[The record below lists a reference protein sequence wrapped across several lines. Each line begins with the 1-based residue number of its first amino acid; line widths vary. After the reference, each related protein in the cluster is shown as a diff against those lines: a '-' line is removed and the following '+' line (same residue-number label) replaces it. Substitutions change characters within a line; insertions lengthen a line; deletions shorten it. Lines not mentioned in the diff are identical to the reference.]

1 MTIDNERLRKEILD
15 GNVKKWDLVSSDDEI
30 TVKVH
35 GGHGYFGAFI
45 IVPVGRKKMMIF
57 IDDRDG
63 ICVPMLDGWY
73 DDMLYAGS
81 PWSPDTR
88 FESQPNREPLLVK
101 KGGKWNMIGYYGKR
115 VRRGNLS
122 LRAPYS
128 DVWYD
133 SISRGERV
141 RCIGKDGE
149 ETRSWA
155 QAETVERWY
164 DAIKD
169 GVAVRLTSECKPI
182 DDGNDA
188 LIKEVKGWDNDRIE
202 KEWIGKGRPCYSIHG
217 YRFKGAGPHPITT
230 EEAAKLIKKHY
241 LGKGYNS
248 LSWSIEDGKVA
259 LVFESYSEGDME

>member
-1 MTIDNERLRKEILD
+1 MTINDASLRKEILD

-30 TVKVH
+30 TVKIH
-35 GGHGYFGAFI
+35 GSHGYFGEFI
-45 IVPVGRKKMMIF
+45 IVPVGMKKTMIF

-63 ICVPMLDGWY
+63 MCVPMLDGWY

-88 FESQPNREPLLVK
+88 FVSQPNREPLLVK

-115 VRRGNLS
+115 VRRGNMS

-141 RCIGKDGE
+141 RYIGKDGKE
-149 ETRSWA
+149 LTHYREDVEA
-155 QAETVERWY
+155 VERWY

-182 DDGNDA
+182 DDDVGRTIEQVRPWNRD
-188 LIKEVKGWDNDRIE
+188 LIE
-202 KEWIGKGRPCYSIHG
+202 KEWIEKGKPCYSIYG
-217 YRFKGAGPHPITT
+217 FRYKGASPRPITS
-230 EEAAKLIKKHY
+230 EEAKKLIKIHDF
-241 LGKGYNS
+241 GKGFARVPLKS
-248 LSWSIEDGKVA
+248 DLR
-259 LVFESYSEGDME
+259 